1 MPAMNAPMVRT
12 RFRTQRYQALL
23 LAGWLILLL
32 AAGTAALPLLERR
45 SGAMLV
51 GGILLAAG
59 VAELM
64 AGTLRNAA
72 RIPSMAAGAVTILAG
87 VLFVLRPE
95 TSLLPT
101 AYVIA
106 AWLLARAIT
115 VGIAGLRAEGGPRR
129 WSLISAA
136 TDLLLGLLLLLGL
149 SIATLVVT
157 LFGPTP
163 DIIASIAWFLAASL
177 LTTGF
182 YLLEVGNCEREAA
195 SLPPEP

>member
-1 MPAMNAPMVRT
+1 MNAPVVRF
-12 RFRTQRYQALL
+12 RLRTQRYQALL
-23 LAGWLILLL
+23 VAGWLVVAL

-45 SGAMLV
+45 SGAALI

-64 AGTLRNAA
+64 AGTLRKAA

-87 VLFVLRPE
+87 VLFLLRPE
-95 TSLLPT
+95 TPLLPT
-101 AYVIA
+101 AYVIT
-106 AWLLARAIT
+106 AWLLARAIA
-115 VGIAGLRAEGGPRR
+115 VCIAGLVARGGPRR

-136 TDLLLGLLLLLGL
+136 TDLLLGGLLLLGL
-149 SIATLVVT
+149 SIATLVVI

-163 DIIASIAWFLAASL
+163 DVIASFSWFLAVSL
-177 LTTGF
+177 GTTGL

-195 SLPPEP
+195 TVPVEP